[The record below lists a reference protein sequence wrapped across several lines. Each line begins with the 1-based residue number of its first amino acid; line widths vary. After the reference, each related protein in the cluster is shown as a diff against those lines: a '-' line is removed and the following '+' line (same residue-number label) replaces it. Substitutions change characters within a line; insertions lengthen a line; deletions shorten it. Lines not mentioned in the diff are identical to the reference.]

1 MIVPDMAPKTQK
13 AKPFSLLIKP
23 AGPDCNL
30 NCRYCFYLGKHSLFP
45 ESRMHR
51 MSEEVLERLISSY
64 LATDQPVYAFGWQG
78 GEPTL
83 MGLEFFQTV
92 VRLQKRYARPGS
104 SISNGLQ
111 TNGTLLTD
119 AMAAFFTEYKFLL
132 GVSLDGPAEIHDQYR
147 KHADGRGTHREVMR
161 GIRSLRRQGT
171 EFNALTLVT
180 QANLR
185 RGKEV
190 YRYLKEEGFFFHQ
203 YIPCVEYDAKGT
215 PLPWSITGEEWG
227 RFLLDIFE
235 AWYPQDVRAI
245 SIRQF
250 DSLLSKLLTGRATVC
265 SMDESCDS
273 YFVVEH
279 NGDVYPCDF
288 FVEPSLKLG
297 NIQKAKGWDEF
308 LASPLYR
315 AFGARKSKTHPH
327 CADCPYLD
335 LCYGDCLK
343 HRLPIPAP
351 SLSPAIPGITAS
363 LAASLYDT
371 SKREISR
378 STQLS
383 GAPAAHQ
390 RGDSTPT
397 LPSTFPTEVPAALPV
412 SVLCEG
418 WKLFYANTLPIF
430 RELSQR
436 VGPSLGTDPRKP

>member
-1 MIVPDMAPKTQK
+1 
-13 AKPFSLLIKP
+13 
-23 AGPDCNL
+23 
-30 NCRYCFYLGKHSLFP
+30 
-45 ESRMHR
+45 
-51 MSEEVLERLISSY
+51 MSEAVLERLISTY

-104 SISNGLQ
+104 SVSNGLQ

-132 GVSLDGPAEIHDQYR
+132 GVSLDGPPEIHDHYR
-147 KHADGRGTHREVMR
+147 KHADDRGTHREVMR
-161 GIRSLRRQGT
+161 GIRALRRQGT

-180 QANLR
+180 QANVH
-185 RGKEV
+185 RGKGV

-203 YIPCVEYDAKGT
+203 YIPCVEYDVKGT

-235 AWYPQDVRAI
+235 AWYPQDIRAI

-250 DSLLSKLLTGRATVC
+250 DSILSKLLTGRATVC
-265 SMDESCDS
+265 SMGESCDS

-288 FVEPSLKLG
+288 FVDPSLKLG

-315 AFGARKSKTHPH
+315 AFGARKGKTHPH
-327 CADCPYLD
+327 CTNCPYLEF
-335 LCYGDCLK
+335 CYGDCLK
-343 HRLPIPAP
+343 HRLPMLAP
-351 SLSPAIPGITAS
+351 SISPATPVPTAA
-363 LAASLYDT
+363 LAASPTDPHKL
-371 SKREISR
+371 EISR
-378 STQLS
+378 NAQVSD
-383 GAPAAHQ
+383 APAAHPG
-390 RGDSTPT
+390 GDSAPT
-397 LPSTFPTEVPAALPV
+397 LAFSSPAALSAPPYL

-418 WKLFYANTLPIF
+418 WQLFYANTLPIF
-430 RELSQR
+430 RELSQQ
-436 VGPSLGTDPRKP
+436 VGPSLGTGLQHP

>member
-1 MIVPDMAPKTQK
+1 
-13 AKPFSLLIKP
+13 
-23 AGPDCNL
+23 
-30 NCRYCFYLGKHSLFP
+30 
-45 ESRMHR
+45 

-92 VRLQKRYARPGS
+92 VRLQKRYGRPGS
-104 SISNGLQ
+104 SVSNGLQ

-119 AMAAFFTEYKFLL
+119 PMAAFFTEYKFLL
-132 GVSLDGPAEIHDQYR
+132 GVSLDGPAEIHDFYR
-147 KHADGRGTHREVMR
+147 KQNDGTGTHREVMR
-161 GIRSLRRQGT
+161 GIRALRRQGT

-180 QANLR
+180 QANVH

-203 YIPCVEYDAKGT
+203 YIPCVEYDAKGA
-215 PLPWSITGEEWG
+215 PLPWSISGEEWG
-227 RFLLDIFE
+227 RFLLDIFK
-235 AWYPQDVRAI
+235 AWYPRDVRAI

-250 DSLLSKLLTGRATVC
+250 DSILSKLITGRATVC
-265 SMDESCDS
+265 SMGESCDS

-297 NIQKAKGWDEF
+297 NILEEKGWEEF

-315 AFGARKSKTHPH
+315 AFGARKAQAHPD
-327 CADCPYLD
+327 CATCPYLEF
-335 LCYGDCLK
+335 CYGDCLK
-343 HRLPIPAP
+343 HRLPMLAP
-351 SLSPAIPGITAS
+351 SISPATSVPTAA
-363 LAASLYDT
+363 LAASLRDT

-378 STQLS
+378 STQLPA
-383 GAPAAHQ
+383 APAAHPG
-390 RGDSTPT
+390 GDSTPT
-397 LPSTFPTEVPAALPV
+397 LPSTFPTVVPAAHPGGDSAPTLKFASPAV
-412 SVLCEG
+412 PPAPSYLSVLCEG
-418 WKLFYANTLPIF
+418 WKLFYANTLSIF

-436 VGPSLGTDPRKP
+436 VGPSLK